1 MRTIMKIR
9 KTIYYI
15 LGFLLFCGWS
25 DLVWGQTYTV
35 GDTVDNFG
43 ATVCVND
50 TGFEDGYWDYNTDGL
65 HKIVWMNLFTSWWPS
80 CQAEAPLTENI
91 SQVYQSQPV
100 VVIAAGSD
108 WSSYSCE
115 GWANA
120 FGITYPILDDDNN
133 TIYPL
138 FGTGYIPHNIVI
150 DGHGVV
156 LYSQSG
162 FNQTAI
168 ISTINEALENLDADN
183 DGVFNGSDNCPDVYN
198 PYQEDEDEDGIG
210 DACDNCNS
218 LIFSLGNING
228 DDAINI
234 IDVLMLIDVVLGEN
248 VNECMYSAS
257 DITLDGY
264 VNVLDVLGLVQIIL
278 GGNQQMA
285 VQFLEG
291 MLHPEE
297 FERLTKQLTFLNGPE
312 KLTVWPNPSNDYMTI
327 SGYGYVTIYNMR
339 GQVIQELYLSNKRHH
354 WDTRKLPSG
363 IYYLMNNGE
372 TTTVTLIKWLTIKS

>member
-1 MRTIMKIR
+1 M
-9 KTIYYI
+9 
-15 LGFLLFCGWS
+15 S
-25 DLVWGQTYTV
+25 
-35 GDTVDNFG
+35 
-43 ATVCVND
+43 
-50 TGFEDGYWDYNTDGL
+50 
-65 HKIVWMNLFTSWWPS
+65 
-80 CQAEAPLTENI
+80 ENI

-108 WSSYSCE
+108 WSTYTCE
-115 GWANA
+115 GWASS
-120 FGITYPILDDDNN
+120 FGITYPILDDDDN

-138 FGTGYIPHNIVI
+138 FGTGYIPHNIII

-218 LIFSLGNING
+218 LIFTLGNING
-228 DDAINI
+228 DDAVNI
-234 IDVLMLIDVVLGEN
+234 IDVLMLIDVVLGDN
-248 VNECMYSAS
+248 INECMYSAS

-291 MLHPEE
+291 LLHPEE
-297 FERLTKQLTFLNGPE
+297 FERLTKQLTFLNAPE

-327 SGYGYVTIYNMR
+327 SGYGYVTIYNMT
-339 GQVIQELYLSNKRHH
+339 GQVIQELYLSERYH
-354 WDTRKLPSG
+354 WDTRRLPSG

-372 TTTVTLIKWLTIKS
+372 TVTVTLLK

>member
-1 MRTIMKIR
+1 M
-9 KTIYYI
+9 
-15 LGFLLFCGWS
+15 S
-25 DLVWGQTYTV
+25 
-35 GDTVDNFG
+35 
-43 ATVCVND
+43 
-50 TGFEDGYWDYNTDGL
+50 
-65 HKIVWMNLFTSWWPS
+65 
-80 CQAEAPLTENI
+80 ENI

-108 WSSYSCE
+108 WSTYTCE

-234 IDVLMLIDVVLGEN
+234 IDVLMLIDVVLG
-248 VNECMYSAS
+248 
-257 DITLDGY
+257 
-264 VNVLDVLGLVQIIL
+264 
-278 GGNQQMA
+278 
-285 VQFLEG
+285 
-291 MLHPEE
+291 
-297 FERLTKQLTFLNGPE
+297 
-312 KLTVWPNPSNDYMTI
+312 
-327 SGYGYVTIYNMR
+327 
-339 GQVIQELYLSNKRHH
+339 
-354 WDTRKLPSG
+354 
-363 IYYLMNNGE
+363 
-372 TTTVTLIKWLTIKS
+372 